1 MATHEV
7 LNQPPPLE
15 GYDPLAGDAA
25 LGEGLRREGGEWALE
40 KVREIGA
47 LATGPALQWGR
58 QANRNPPELRTH
70 DRFGNRIDE
79 VEFHPAWHQLM
90 ETSISHE
97 LHALPWRSSRAGAH
111 VARAA
116 MYYLFYQAEQGHA
129 CPVTMTFAAV
139 PALRAQP
146 EIAEEWIPRITS
158 AQYDPR
164 AIPAAQKK
172 GALCGMAMTEKQ
184 GGSDVRA
191 NTTRARPLGKGGPG
205 AEYELTGH
213 KWFCSAPMCDAF
225 LVLAQAEKGLSCF
238 LMPRWKPDGTRNA
251 GFRIQRLKDKLGD
264 RSNAS
269 SEIELEGAWARM
281 VGEEGRGVRTIIEMV
296 SHTRL
301 DCVGGSAST
310 MRHAVAQAA
319 HHAAHRSA
327 FGKRL
332 VDQPAMRNVLAD
344 LCVEAEAG
352 TMMMLRLARAYDEG
366 VAQAEPRAFAR
377 IATAIGKYWVCKRAV
392 PMVGEALEVLGG
404 GGYVEES
411 ILPRLYRQAPLNG
424 IWEGSGNVMCLD
436 VLRAMGREPE
446 CVPALMGE
454 LQGARGG
461 DKHLDAFVD
470 ALAKDLA
477 NPVDAEARARGLVER
492 LALALQGVLMVK
504 HGHPAVAAAFIRSR
518 IRGEHG
524 MAFGTLPADVD
535 MGAIVARSTPKVG

>member
-25 LGEGLRREGGEWALE
+25 LAEGLRREGGEWALE
-40 KVREIGA
+40 RVRQIGA

-70 DRFGNRIDE
+70 DRFGHRIDE

-90 ETSISHE
+90 ETSMAFE
-97 LHALPWRSSRAGAH
+97 LHALPWRSARPGAH

-116 MYYLFYQAEQGHA
+116 MYYVFYQAEQGHA
-129 CPVTMTFAAV
+129 CPITMTFAAV

-146 EIAEEWIPRITS
+146 ELAEEWVPRITS

-164 AIPAAQKK
+164 FIPSPQKK

-296 SHTRL
+296 AHTRF

-310 MRHAVAQAA
+310 MRHALAQAA

-332 VDQPAMRNVLAD
+332 SDQAAMRNVLAD
-344 LCVEAEAG
+344 LCVETEAA
-352 TMMMLRLARAYDEG
+352 TMMMMRLARAYDEG
-366 VAQAEPRAFAR
+366 VAQADQRAFAR
-377 IATAIGKYWVCKRAV
+377 IATAIGKYWVTKRCV
-392 PMVGEALEVLGG
+392 PVVGEALEVLGG
-404 GGYVEES
+404 AGYVEES
-411 ILPRLYRQAPLNG
+411 IMPRLYRQAPLNS

-436 VLRAMGREPE
+436 VLRAMSKEPE

-454 LQGARGG
+454 LQSARGV
-461 DKHLDAFVD
+461 DKHLDGYVD

-477 NPVDAEARARGLVER
+477 NPADAEARARGLVER
-492 LALALQGVLMVK
+492 LALALQGTLMVK
-504 HGHPAVAAAFIRSR
+504 HGHPAVAAAFLRSR

-535 MGAIVARSTPKVG
+535 MGAIIERSTPKVA